1 MSADSEE
8 EYEEDSCDMMA
19 EESAPAR
26 TRGGSQAMGRTTND
40 SFRRG
45 GSPSITVVALSS
57 CQAANGSFP
66 RSSTLTSLFG
76 AALETNPSVEWSTA
90 LAVAWFE
97 ERCQGQRDEWE
108 LVVDKARRWLVAQGM
123 GGMVDQARSVLQGK
137 VCALGHAMQMIQRK
151 PGELWHCDSLGG
163 CQGKAQGDSDHAGIQ
178 SWRCAE
184 DMRVRNGGT
193 CNYDICEACV
203 KSN

>member
-26 TRGGSQAMGRTTND
+26 TRGGSQPMGRTTND

-66 RSSTLTSLFG
+66 RSPTLTSLFG
-76 AALETNPSVEWSTA
+76 AALETNPSMEWSTA

-108 LVVDKARRWLVAQGM
+108 LVVDKARRWLVGQGM
-123 GGMVDQARSVLQGK
+123 GGMLDQARWEGNYPGVICSCHFCRSVL
-137 VCALGHAMQMIQRK
+137 R
-151 PGELWHCDSLGG
+151 
-163 CQGKAQGDSDHAGIQ
+163 
-178 SWRCAE
+178 R
-184 DMRVRNGGT
+184 T
-193 CNYDICEACV
+193 
-203 KSN
+203 

>member
-1 MSADSEE
+1 
-8 EYEEDSCDMMA
+8 
-19 EESAPAR
+19 
-26 TRGGSQAMGRTTND
+26 MGRTTND

-66 RSSTLTSLFG
+66 RSPTLTSLFG

-108 LVVDKARRWLVAQGM
+108 LVVDKARRWLVGQGM
-123 GGMVDQARSVLQGK
+123 GGMLDQARWGVSSPGVVCSWNFCRSVL
-137 VCALGHAMQMIQRK
+137 R
-151 PGELWHCDSLGG
+151 
-163 CQGKAQGDSDHAGIQ
+163 
-178 SWRCAE
+178 R
-184 DMRVRNGGT
+184 T
-193 CNYDICEACV
+193 
-203 KSN
+203 